1 MFFSATAAL
10 LKINIHVLSGDNHNP
25 MIVERVNRYLN
36 KCLTIF
42 TNERDDVRSALE
54 GILMS
59 LYAWNSAPV
68 IGTDISRSLLVV
80 GREFNFPLDF
90 STEQHQILTSSKL
103 KVTSFAAEQARLLEC
118 GREIAKELI
127 AYHRSWHREYINSRR
142 PDPKLYSVGDKVF
155 ARRAV
160 KSNAQRGLVGKLMEP
175 YTVPW
180 IIHRKRK
187 GSSYDIEHVES
198 KKIGKRH
205 AAHLSPFPDQLL
217 PFLPV
222 DGPDNVYGQLNSPIK
237 KSPYENAG
245 LKGFL
250 PHQPHKSVACPTLP
264 VQDEDLHFP
273 TLAELNAECLEWGED
288 EMDLVLADESLC
300 VETEVFAVTRSQTAA
315 SKRAAES
322 ERAPPP
328 PEQAPPAPRI
338 PEIGPLT
345 ASIMQSRDR
354 LFLYPIAYLGVLCL
368 SGL

>member
-59 LYAWNSAPV
+59 LYAWNFAPV

-103 KVTSFAAEQARLLEC
+103 KVTSFAAEQACLLEC

-160 KSNAQRGLVGKLMEP
+160 RSNAQRGLVGKLMEP
-175 YTVPW
+175 YT
-180 IIHRKRK
+180 
-187 GSSYDIEHVES
+187 
-198 KKIGKRH
+198 
-205 AAHLSPFPDQLL
+205 
-217 PFLPV
+217 
-222 DGPDNVYGQLNSPIK
+222 GP
-237 KSPYENAG
+237 
-245 LKGFL
+245 
-250 PHQPHKSVACPTLP
+250 
-264 VQDEDLHFP
+264 
-273 TLAELNAECLEWGED
+273 
-288 EMDLVLADESLC
+288 
-300 VETEVFAVTRSQTAA
+300 
-315 SKRAAES
+315 
-322 ERAPPP
+322 
-328 PEQAPPAPRI
+328 
-338 PEIGPLT
+338 
-345 ASIMQSRDR
+345 
-354 LFLYPIAYLGVLCL
+354 
-368 SGL
+368 